1 MFRLDEQFLKDIGL
15 DSLPD
20 EQKKPFLQHIYSE
33 LELRVGTRLSDGLSD
48 AQLEEFEKIIDRD
61 QEKVQAWLS
70 EHAPNYQSEEAFGKL
85 QQATGLE
92 ANDPRLV
99 AEFTATKWLEVN
111 RPDYRDVV
119 AQVLE
124 ELKSEIM
131 SNREA
136 ILGGVSGAQ
145 QPEPQQSSEP
155 SPQPEQMPVPPQDSG
170 AQPSGNPGEMPHYPT
185 R

>member
-15 DSLPD
+15 DSLPE

-48 AQLEEFEKIIDRD
+48 TQLEEFEKIIDRD
-61 QEKVQAWLS
+61 QEKVQSWLAI
-70 EHAPNYQSEEAFGKL
+70 HAPNYAQEEAFGKL

-119 AQVLE
+119 AQVLD
-124 ELKSEIM
+124 ELKREIM
-131 SNREA
+131 SNRDA
-136 ILGGVSGAQ
+136 ILGGISGAAEQSPPQ
-145 QPEPQQSSEP
+145 QPQPV
-155 SPQPEQMPVPPQDSG
+155 PQPENMHLPPQDGG
-170 AQPSGNPGEMPHYPT
+170 AQPSSNPGEMPEYPT